1 MTQKDLIKSVADEK
15 LRPMKLHV
23 LIEKEDDLF
32 TAHCLEFDVVA
43 EGNSMMEAK
52 RNIVKSIESY
62 ISFAFENNLIKTMFS
77 SAPSEDWYKFFK
89 SEKLKSLKKVDLV
102 APSYQG
108 NLLSNFAKEVGFGK
122 AYA

>member
-1 MTQKDLIKSVADEK
+1 
-15 LRPMKLHV
+15 
-23 LIEKEDDLF
+23 
-32 TAHCLEFDVVA
+32 
-43 EGNSMMEAK
+43 
-52 RNIVKSIESY
+52 
-62 ISFAFENNLIKTMFS
+62 MFS

>member
-1 MTQKDLIKSVADEK
+1 MTQRDLIKSVADER
-15 LRPMKLHV
+15 LRPMELHV

-43 EGNSMMEAK
+43 EGNSTMEAK
-52 RNIVKSIESY
+52 VNIDESIEKY
-62 ISFAFENNLIKTMFS
+62 ISLSFENNLIKTMFS
-77 SAPSEDWYKFFK
+77 SAPSEDWNKFCK